1 MSKKSKIKKNNL
13 KKLSKEDYE
22 SELQRLHFELIK
34 LQEWVKKTGK
44 KSCHYF

>member
-13 KKLSKEDYE
+13 KKLSKENYE

-34 LQEWVKKTGK
+34 LQEWVRKRE